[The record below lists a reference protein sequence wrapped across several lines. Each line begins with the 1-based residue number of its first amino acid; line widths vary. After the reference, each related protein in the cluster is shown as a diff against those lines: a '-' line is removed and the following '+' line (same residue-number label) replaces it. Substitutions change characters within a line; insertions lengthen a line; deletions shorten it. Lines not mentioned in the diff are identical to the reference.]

1 MGSSWLT
8 LEMMVTSVIIREIF
22 YSINKQT
29 TTTKNGKKRRGG
41 QPGLGHVS
49 SLRPR
54 KGSLVLGG
62 TNGQINWV
70 FLLTPAKKDPP
81 GGKYVTQ
88 GQACFELVFA
98 TDYRLKVLFNFTLF
112 SVS

>member
-1 MGSSWLT
+1 
-8 LEMMVTSVIIREIF
+8 MVTSVIIREIF

-54 KGSLVLGG
+54 KESLVLGG

>member
-1 MGSSWLT
+1 
-8 LEMMVTSVIIREIF
+8 MVTSAIIREIF

-29 TTTKNGKKRRGG
+29 TTTTREWKKRRGG

-54 KGSLVLGG
+54 KGTLVLGG
-62 TNGQINWV
+62 SSGQINWV
-70 FLLTPAKKDPP
+70 FLLTPSKKDPP

-98 TDYRLKVLFNFTLF
+98 TDYP
-112 SVS
+112 S